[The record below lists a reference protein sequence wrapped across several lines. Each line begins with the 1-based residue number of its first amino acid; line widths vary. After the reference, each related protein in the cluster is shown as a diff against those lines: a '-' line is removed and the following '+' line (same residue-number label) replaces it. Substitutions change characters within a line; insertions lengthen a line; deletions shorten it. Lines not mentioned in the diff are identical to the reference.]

1 MFSRIFVSI
10 TLASLGLLAITRS
23 AFAAT
28 IEDRD
33 DVMILTGVVAL
44 GLMAALTLFY
54 AIKWYFGLDAGPPPP
69 AADDH
74 AEAAHH

>member
-1 MFSRIFVSI
+1 MFSRIFVSL
-10 TLASLGLLAITRS
+10 TLASLGIFGMTRP

-28 IEDRD
+28 IEGRD
-33 DVMILTGVVAL
+33 DVMILTGVVAA
-44 GLMAALTLFY
+44 GLMAVLTLFY

-74 AEAAHH
+74 AQGAHH

>member
-1 MFSRIFVSI
+1 MVRRTFVSMA
-10 TLASLGLLAITRS
+10 LASLGVFGMTRS

-33 DVMILTGVVAL
+33 DVMILTGLVAAA
-44 GLMAALTLFY
+44 LMALLTLFY

-74 AEAAHH
+74 APAAHH

>member
-1 MFSRIFVSI
+1 MFSCIFVSM
-10 TLASLGLLAITRS
+10 TLASLGVLGMTRS

-33 DVMILTGVVAL
+33 DVMILTGVVAA
-44 GLMAALTLFY
+44 GLMALLTLFY

-74 AEAAHH
+74 AQAAHH

>member
-1 MFSRIFVSI
+1 MIRRIFVSV
-10 TLASLGLLAITRS
+10 TLASLGVFGMTRS

-33 DVMILTGVVAL
+33 DVMILTGLVAA
-44 GLMAALTLFY
+44 GLMAVLTVFY
-54 AIKWYFGLDAGPPPP
+54 AIKWYFGLDESPPPP

-74 AEAAHH
+74 AQGAHH